1 MSLVATDTLV
11 SETGTPRA
19 GVSQTGDT
27 RDRSGVVPQGDSPG
41 KRLVSRLDP
50 TPPAKPAPPPKPQAP
65 SRFTDDDVAPVKRT
79 KRKSTSHLKAVP
91 AALAEREAL
100 KEAAAEFTKTL
111 DLRQRMNKRQLEAHA
126 RTLLGERDL
135 DEKYLGF
142 AAVMIGNAVW
152 RRQFLATPFD
162 RRLLLLPHCLKHAEG
177 CPAEYD
183 EFGLDCEKCGACSIA
198 DYKVTA
204 EKLGYKVLVAEG
216 SPIVLKIIVSGYVDG
231 ILGVACLNVLEKAID
246 KVLVAGVPSYAVP
259 LHSGDCKNTTLD
271 ESWIWEVLDRY
282 EPLSGPGRD
291 SYVPLLRTAERLFE
305 PGRLDELVPPARA
318 GGFAAV
324 TQTSEVARDFLA
336 HGGKRFRPFIT
347 LAAHDA
353 MTGGAALTAGPDDDL
368 TIPPAVARA
377 AVAIEAF
384 HKASL
389 AHDDIQDD
397 DTHRYGKP
405 ALHVSHGVGRAINFG
420 DWLIGLGY
428 RLLANTADAADG
440 GSPGASAE
448 LTAAMADA
456 HQKLCDGQGAEM
468 AWRAAA
474 SRTGGNGGAGDK
486 SDGTLSF
493 EPLDALQ
500 VYALKT
506 APAFEAALLAG
517 LRLAG
522 EVPEATR
529 AAVSTFARQAGAGFQ
544 IRNDLAD
551 WRGDADNKL
560 AAGGDAAALRP
571 TVLLALALKRASEEE
586 KAAVGAWLAS
596 TDAPALNVG
605 RLRRLFERHGVFAT
619 ADTLVER
626 CRERAVAAAESVEP
640 APLRDLLLFL
650 SDTLLADDEPVPVN
664 TERLMTL
671 PIVTLN

>member
-1 MSLVATDTLV
+1 MSLVSTDT
-11 SETGTPRA
+11 A
-19 GVSQTGDT
+19 DT
-27 RDRSGVVPQGDSPG
+27 RDRSGTVPQGDSPG
-41 KRLVSRLDP
+41 KRLVSRLE
-50 TPPAKPAPPPKPQAP
+50 PPAGRPAAEEPKKPQAA
-65 SRFTDDDVAPVKRT
+65 SRFTDDDVAPQKRT
-79 KRKSTSHLKAVP
+79 RRKSTSHLKAVP
-91 AALAEREAL
+91 GTLAEREAL
-100 KEAAAEFTKTL
+100 KDAAAEFVTTI
-111 DLRQRMNKRQLEAHA
+111 DLRQRMNKRQLEAHG
-126 RTLLGERDL
+126 RTLLGQMGL

-152 RRQFLATPFD
+152 RKQFLATPFE

-271 ESWIWEVLDRY
+271 EAWIWEVLDRY
-282 EPLSGPGRD
+282 EPLTGPGRD

-305 PGRLDELVPPARA
+305 PDRLDPLVPPPAA
-318 GGFAAV
+318 TGFAAV
-324 TQTSEVARDFLA
+324 RQTAEVAREFLA

-353 MTGGAALTAGPDDDL
+353 MTGAAALTS
-368 TIPPAVARA
+368 TQEEIVTPPAVARA
-377 AVAIEAF
+377 AIAIEAF

-397 DTHRYGKP
+397 DEHRYGKP

-428 RLLANTADAADG
+428 RLLAATADPADG
-440 GSPGASAE
+440 GSPAAAAE
-448 LTAAMADA
+448 LTASMADA

-468 AWRAAA
+468 AWRAAV
-474 SRTGGNGGAGDK
+474 SEDGAD
-486 SDGTLSF
+486 LAF

-522 EVPEATR
+522 EVPAETR
-529 AAVSTFARQAGAGFQ
+529 EAVSTFARQAGAGFQ

-560 AAGGDAAALRP
+560 SAGGDAAALRP
-571 TVLLALALKRASEEE
+571 TVLLALALKRAGREERD
-586 KAAVGAWLAS
+586 AVAAWLS
-596 TDAPALNVG
+596 SRDAPALNVG
-605 RLRRLFERHGVFAT
+605 RLRRLFERHDVFAT
-619 ADTLVER
+619 AETLVDR
-626 CRERAVAAAESVEP
+626 CRERAVAVAEKVEP

-650 SDTLLADDEPVPVN
+650 SDTLLADDEPVPVK
-664 TERLMTL
+664 TEHLATL
-671 PIVTLN
+671 PIVTAP

>member
-1 MSLVATDTLV
+1 MSLVAT
-11 SETGTPRA
+11 ETA
-19 GVSQTGDT
+19 DT
-27 RDRSGVVPQGDSPG
+27 RDRSGVVPRGDSPG
-41 KRLVSRLDP
+41 KRLASKLDP
-50 TPPAKPAPPPKPQAP
+50 KVGVPAKPQAETV
-65 SRFTDDDVAPVKRT
+65 SRFTDDDISPVKRT

-91 AALAEREAL
+91 GTLDERNALRD
-100 KEAAAEFTKTL
+100 AAAEFVTRI
-111 DLRQRMNKRQLEAHA
+111 DLRKRFNKRQLEAHA
-126 RTLLGERDL
+126 RELLDERSL
-135 DEKYLGF
+135 DEKFLGF
-142 AAVMIGNAVW
+142 AAVMVGNAVW
-152 RRQFLATPFD
+152 RKQFLATPFE

-271 ESWIWEVLDRY
+271 ESWIWEVLDRH
-282 EPLSGPGRD
+282 EPLTGPGRD

-305 PGRLDELVPPARA
+305 PDRLDGTVPPPPA
-318 GGFAAV
+318 GGFAAAR
-324 TQTSEVARDFLA
+324 QTAEVARDFLA

-347 LAAHDA
+347 LAAYDA
-353 MTGGAALTAGPDDDL
+353 ATGGAALTSKAEEIDV
-368 TIPPAVARA
+368 PPAVANA

-389 AHDDIQDD
+389 AHDDIQDGD
-397 DTHRYGKP
+397 AHRYGRP
-405 ALHVSHGVGRAINFG
+405 ALHESHGVGRAINFG
-420 DWLIGLGY
+420 DWLIGCGY
-428 RLLANTADAADG
+428 RLLAGTGGAAG
-440 GSPGASAE
+440 E

-468 AWRAAA
+468 AWRAAV
-474 SRTGGNGGAGDK
+474 SRADGD
-486 SDGTLSF
+486 LAL

-500 VYALKT
+500 IYALKT
-506 APAFEAALLAG
+506 APAFEAAMFAG

-522 EVPEATR
+522 PVGDETR
-529 AAVSTFARQAGAGFQ
+529 SAVEKFARQAGAGFQ

-571 TVLLALALKRASEEE
+571 TVLLALALKRASREERE
-586 KAAVGAWLAS
+586 AVAAWLGS
-596 TDAPALNVG
+596 TDAAALNVG

-619 ADTLVER
+619 AETLVER
-626 CRERAVAAAESVEP
+626 CRERAAAIAETVTPE
-640 APLRDLLLFL
+640 PLRDLLLFL
-650 SDTLLADDEPVPVN
+650 ADTLLADDEPVPVK
-664 TERLMTL
+664 TETLASL
-671 PIVTLN
+671 PIVSVG

>member
-1 MSLVATDTLV
+1 MSLVATDTAPD
-11 SETGTPRA
+11 STGTL
-19 GVSQTGDT
+19 
-27 RDRSGVVPQGDSPG
+27 DRSGVIPRGDSPG
-41 KRLVSRLDP
+41 KRLASRLDP
-50 TPPAKPAPPPKPQAP
+50 SPRPDAKPQAKP
-65 SRFTDDDVAPVKRT
+65 VPVSRFTDDDVAPVKRT

-91 AALAEREAL
+91 GTLEERNALRD
-100 KEAAAEFTKTL
+100 AAAEFVTRI
-111 DLRQRMNKRQLEAHA
+111 DLRKRFNKRQLEAHA
-126 RTLLGERDL
+126 RDLLEERGL
-135 DEKYLGF
+135 DEEYLGF
-142 AAVMIGNAVW
+142 AAVMIGNSVW
-152 RRQFLATPFD
+152 RKQFLATPFE

-271 ESWIWEVLDRY
+271 EAWIWEVLDRY
-282 EPLSGPGRD
+282 EPLTGPKRD

-305 PGRLDELVPPARA
+305 PDRLDELVPPPTP

-324 TQTSEVARDFLA
+324 RQTAEVGRDYLAR
-336 HGGKRFRPFIT
+336 GGKRFRPFIT

-353 MTGGAALTAGPDDDL
+353 VTGGAALTAKQEEIEFPL
-368 TIPPAVARA
+368 AVSRA

-389 AHDDIQDD
+389 VHDDIQDGD
-397 DTHRYGKP
+397 EHRYGRP
-405 ALHVSHGVGRAINFG
+405 APHVTHGVGRAINFG

-428 RLLANTADAADG
+428 KLLG
-440 GSPGASAE
+440 GTGEPAGE

-456 HQKLCDGQGAEM
+456 HGKLCDGQGAEM
-468 AWRAAA
+468 AWRAEP
-474 SRTGGNGGAGDK
+474 D
-486 SDGTLSF
+486 LSF
-493 EPLDALQ
+493 SPLDALQ

-506 APAFEAALLAG
+506 SPAFEAALLAG

-522 EVPEATR
+522 PVPDATR
-529 AAVSTFARQAGAGFQ
+529 EAVSKFARQAGVGFQ

-571 TVLLALALKRASEEE
+571 TVLLALALQ
-586 KAAVGAWLAS
+586 KATEQERFAVGEWLNS
-596 TDAPALNVG
+596 TDAAALNVG
-605 RLRRLFERHGVFAT
+605 RLRRLFERHGVFTT
-619 ADTLVER
+619 AEALVEK
-626 CRERAVAAAESVEP
+626 CRERAAAAAEEVSPE
-640 APLRDLLLFL
+640 PLRDLLLFL
-650 SDTLLADDEPVPVN
+650 SDTLLADDEPVPVK
-664 TERLMTL
+664 TENLSAL
-671 PIVTLN
+671 PIVSV

>member
-1 MSLVATDTLV
+1 MSLVATEHSATL
-11 SETGTPRA
+11 
-19 GVSQTGDT
+19 
-27 RDRSGVVPQGDSPG
+27 DRSGAIPAGDSPG
-41 KRLVSRLDP
+41 KRLAKELNPDRPPPAPSA
-50 TPPAKPAPPPKPQAP
+50 PAKPKAAV
-65 SRFTDDDVAPVKRT
+65 SRFTDDDVAPQKRT
-79 KRKSTSHLKAVP
+79 KRKSTSRLKAVP
-91 AALAEREAL
+91 GTLPERETL
-100 KEAAAEFTKTL
+100 KDAAAEFVATL
-111 DLRQRMNKRQLEAHA
+111 DLRQRMNKRQLEAHG
-126 RTLLGERDL
+126 RTLLDRMDL
-135 DEKYLGF
+135 DEKFLGF

-152 RRQFLATPFD
+152 RKQFLATPFE

-271 ESWIWEVLDRY
+271 EAWIWEVLDRY
-282 EPLSGPGRD
+282 EPLTGPGRD
-291 SYVPLLRTAERLFE
+291 SYIPLMRTAERLFE
-305 PGRLDELVPPARA
+305 PDRLDAIVPPPAA
-318 GGFAAV
+318 TGFAAV
-324 TQTSEVARDFLA
+324 RQTAEVARDFLA

-353 MTGGAALTAGPDDDL
+353 ATGGHALTAKEEEIETPL
-368 TIPPAVARA
+368 AVSRA

-389 AHDDIQDD
+389 AHDDIQDGD
-397 DTHRYGKP
+397 AHRYGRP
-405 ALHVSHGVGRAINFG
+405 ALHASHGTGRAINFG

-428 RLLANTADAADG
+428 RLLAGAAGDG
-440 GSPGASAE
+440 GSPEAAAE

-456 HQKLCDGQGAEM
+456 HTKLCDGQGAEM
-468 AWRAAA
+468 AWRVAV
-474 SRTGGNGGAGDK
+474 SQEDGD
-486 SDGTLSF
+486 LAL

-500 VYALKT
+500 IYALKT
-506 APAFEAALLAG
+506 APAFEAAMLAG

-522 EVPEATR
+522 PVSDETKT
-529 AAVSTFARQAGAGFQ
+529 AVSLFARQAGAGFQ

-551 WRGDADNKL
+551 WRGDGDNKL

-571 TVLLALALKRASEEE
+571 TVLLALALARASREE
-586 KAAVGAWLAS
+586 KEAVAAWLAS
-596 TDAPALNVG
+596 RDAPALNVG

-619 ADTLVER
+619 AETLVER
-626 CRERAVAAAESVEP
+626 CRERAAAVAESVEP
-640 APLRDLLLFL
+640 EPLRNLLLFL
-650 SDTLLADDEPVPVN
+650 SDTLLADDEPVPVK
-664 TERLMTL
+664 TGALTSL
-671 PIVTLN
+671 PIVTV

>member
-1 MSLVATDTLV
+1 MSLVATTTADT
-11 SETGTPRA
+11 
-19 GVSQTGDT
+19 Q
-27 RDRSGVVPQGDSPG
+27 DRSGVVPAGDSPG
-41 KRLVSRLDP
+41 KRLARILPPAPRPPVP
-50 TPPAKPAPPPKPQAP
+50 AAPAGPAPAKPQAV
-65 SRFTDDDVAPVKRT
+65 SRFTDDDVAPQKRT
-79 KRKSTSHLKAVP
+79 KRQSTSHLKAVP
-91 AALAEREAL
+91 GTLAERERF
-100 KEAAAEFTKTL
+100 KEAAAEFTSSL
-111 DLRQRMNKRQLEAHA
+111 DLRQRMNKRQLEAHG
-126 RTLLGERDL
+126 RTLLSRMGLE
-135 DEKYLGF
+135 EKYLGF

-152 RRQFLATPFD
+152 RRQFLATPFE

-271 ESWIWEVLDRY
+271 EAWIWEVLDRH
-282 EPLSGPGRD
+282 EPLTGPGRD
-291 SYVPLLRTAERLFE
+291 SYVPLLRKAESLFE
-305 PGRLDELVPPARA
+305 PDALAAFVPPPRA
-318 GGFAAV
+318 DGFAAV
-324 TQTSEVARDFLA
+324 RETAQIARDFLA

-353 MTGGAALTAGPDDDL
+353 MTGGTALTA
-368 TIPPAVARA
+368 TEEEIEIPASVARA
-377 AVAIEAF
+377 AIAIEAF

-397 DTHRYGKP
+397 DTHRYGRP

-428 RLLANTADAADG
+428 RLLAATADGADG
-440 GSPGASAE
+440 GSPQVAAE

-468 AWRAAA
+468 AWRAAV
-474 SRTGGNGGAGDK
+474 SGEGAG
-486 SDGTLSF
+486 LSL

-522 EVPEATR
+522 EVPDATR
-529 AAVSTFARQAGAGFQ
+529 EAISAFARQAGAGFQ

-571 TVLLALALKRASEEE
+571 TVLLALALKRAGREERE
-586 KAAVGAWLAS
+586 AVAAWLS
-596 TDAPALNVG
+596 SHDAPALNVG
-605 RLRRLFERHGVFAT
+605 RLRRLFNRHGVFAT
-619 ADTLVER
+619 AETLVDR
-626 CRERAVAAAESVEP
+626 CRERAVAVAETVEP

-650 SDTLLADDEPVPVN
+650 SDTLLADDEPVPVHVAPPN
-664 TERLMTL
+664 VAPPTLL
-671 PIVTLN
+671 PIVTRDYRESV

>member
-1 MSLVATDTLV
+1 MSLVVTTD
-11 SETGTPRA
+11 
-19 GVSQTGDT
+19 DT
-27 RDRSGVVPQGDSPG
+27 AAPDRSGVVPRGDSPG
-41 KRLVSRLDP
+41 KRLASRLEP
-50 TPPAKPAPPPKPQAP
+50 VGERTEKRHAKPQAV
-65 SRFTDDDVAPVKRT
+65 SRFTDDDVTPQKRT

-91 AALAEREAL
+91 GTLPEREAL
-100 KEAAAEFTKTL
+100 KDAAAEFVTTL
-111 DLRQRMNKRQLEAHA
+111 DLRRRMNKRQLEAHG
-126 RTLLGERDL
+126 RTLLGRMGL
-135 DEKYLGF
+135 DDKYLGF

-152 RRQFLATPFD
+152 RKQFLATPFE

-271 ESWIWEVLDRY
+271 EPWIWEVLDRY
-282 EPLSGPGRD
+282 EPLTGPSRD
-291 SYVPLLRTAERLFE
+291 SYIPLMRTAERLFE
-305 PGRLDELVPPARA
+305 PDRLNELVPPPQA
-318 GGFAAV
+318 GGFAAAR
-324 TQTSEVARDFLA
+324 QTTEVARDFLA

-353 MTGGAALTAGPDDDL
+353 ATGGHALTAKEEEIEVPL
-368 TIPPAVARA
+368 AVSRA

-389 AHDDIQDD
+389 VHDDIQDGD
-397 DTHRYGKP
+397 AHRYGRP
-405 ALHVSHGVGRAINFG
+405 ALHASHGVGRAINFG
-420 DWLIGLGY
+420 DWLIGCGY
-428 RLLANTADAADG
+428 RLLSGTGEPAG
-440 GSPGASAE
+440 E

-468 AWRAAA
+468 AWRAEP
-474 SRTGGNGGAGDK
+474 DL
-486 SDGTLSF
+486 TLS
-493 EPLDALQ
+493 PLDALQ

-506 APAFEAALLAG
+506 APAFEAAMLAG

-522 EVPEATR
+522 PVSDETR
-529 AAVSTFARQAGAGFQ
+529 TAIDKFARQAGAGFQ

-560 AAGGDAAALRP
+560 AAAGDAAALRP
-571 TVLLALALKRASEEE
+571 TVLLALALQKATREE
-586 KAAVGAWLAS
+586 KEAVAAWLSS

-619 ADTLVER
+619 AETLVER
-626 CRERAVAAAESVEP
+626 CRERAAAVAESVEP
-640 APLRDLLLFL
+640 EPLRNLLLFL
-650 SDTLLADDEPVPVN
+650 SDTLLADDEPVPVRTGN
-664 TERLMTL
+664 LRSL
-671 PIVTLN
+671 PIVSV

>member
-1 MSLVATDTLV
+1 MSLVATDTV
-11 SETGTPRA
+11 AAP
-19 GVSQTGDT
+19 
-27 RDRSGVVPQGDSPG
+27 DRSGAVPRGDSPG
-41 KRLVSRLDP
+41 KRLASKLDP
-50 TPPAKPAPPPKPQAP
+50 APRTPAKPQAKAV
-65 SRFTDDDVAPVKRT
+65 SRFTDDDVSPVKRT

-91 AALAEREAL
+91 GTLEERNALRD
-100 KEAAAEFTKTL
+100 AAAEFVTRI
-111 DLRQRMNKRQLEAHA
+111 DLRKRFNKRQLEAHA
-126 RTLLGERDL
+126 RELLEERGL
-135 DEKYLGF
+135 NEKFLGF
-142 AAVMIGNAVW
+142 AAVMVGNAVW
-152 RRQFLATPFD
+152 RKQFLATPFE

-271 ESWIWEVLDRY
+271 ETWIWEVLDRY
-282 EPLSGPGRD
+282 EPLTGPKRD
-291 SYVPLLRTAERLFE
+291 SYIPLLRTAEHLFE
-305 PGRLDELVPPARA
+305 SDRLDKIVPPPTP

-324 TQTSEVARDFLA
+324 KQTAEVGRDYLAR
-336 HGGKRFRPFIT
+336 GGKRFRPFIT

-353 MTGGAALTAGPDDDL
+353 ATGGKALTAKEGEIEFPL
-368 TIPPAVARA
+368 AVSRA

-389 AHDDIQDD
+389 IHDDIQDGD
-397 DTHRYGKP
+397 EHRYGRP
-405 ALHVSHGVGRAINFG
+405 APHVTHGVGRAINFG

-428 RLLANTADAADG
+428 KLLAGTGKAAG
-440 GSPGASAE
+440 E

-456 HQKLCDGQGAEM
+456 HGKLCDGQGAEM
-468 AWRAAA
+468 AWRADVSEKAA
-474 SRTGGNGGAGDK
+474 DLTFS
-486 SDGTLSF
+486 
-493 EPLDALQ
+493 PLDALQ

-506 APAFEAALLAG
+506 SPAFEAALLAG

-522 EVPEATR
+522 PVSDATKE
-529 AAVSTFARQAGAGFQ
+529 AVSKFARQAGVGFQ

-560 AAGGDAAALRP
+560 AAAGDAAALRP
-571 TVLLALALKRASEEE
+571 TVLLALALQ
-586 KAAVGAWLAS
+586 KATEQERFAVGEWLNS
-596 TDAPALNVG
+596 TDAAALNVG
-605 RLRRLFERHGVFAT
+605 RLRRLFERHGVFDT
-619 ADTLVER
+619 AEALVEK
-626 CRERAVAAAESVEP
+626 CRERAAAVAEEVSPE
-640 APLRDLLLFL
+640 PLRDLLLFL
-650 SDTLLADDEPVPVN
+650 SDTLLADDEPVPVK
-664 TERLMTL
+664 TETLSSL
-671 PIVTLN
+671 PIVSV

>member
-1 MSLVATDTLV
+1 MSLVSTDT
-11 SETGTPRA
+11 A
-19 GVSQTGDT
+19 DT
-27 RDRSGVVPQGDSPG
+27 LDRSGVVPQGDSPG
-41 KRLVSRLDP
+41 KRLVSELSP
-50 TPPAKPAPPPKPQAP
+50 PAAQPAPAKPQAA
-65 SRFTDDDVAPVKRT
+65 SRFTDDDVAPQKRT

-91 AALAEREAL
+91 GTLAEREAL
-100 KEAAAEFTKTL
+100 KDAAAEFVTTL
-111 DLRQRMNKRQLEAHA
+111 DLRQRMNKRQLEAHG
-126 RTLLGERDL
+126 RTLLDQMGLE
-135 DEKYLGF
+135 EKYLGF

-152 RRQFLATPFD
+152 RKQFLATPFE

-271 ESWIWEVLDRY
+271 EAWIWEVLDKY
-282 EPLSGPGRD
+282 EPLTGPGRD
-291 SYVPLLRTAERLFE
+291 SYVPLMRKAESLFE
-305 PGRLDELVPPARA
+305 SETLDGLVPPPATT
-318 GGFAAV
+318 GFGAV
-324 TQTSEVARDFLA
+324 RQTAEVAREFLA

-353 MTGGAALTAGPDDDL
+353 MTGGAALTAKQED
-368 TIPPAVARA
+368 IEVPASVARA
-377 AVAIEAF
+377 AIAIEAF

-397 DTHRYGKP
+397 DEHRYGKP

-428 RLLANTADAADG
+428 RLLANTADPADG
-440 GSPGASAE
+440 GSPQVSAE

-468 AWRAAA
+468 AWRAAVSESTA
-474 SRTGGNGGAGDK
+474 DLA
-486 SDGTLSF
+486 L

-506 APAFEAALLAG
+506 APAFEAAMLAG

-522 EVPEATR
+522 EVPQETR
-529 AAVSTFARQAGAGFQ
+529 DAVSAFARQAGAGFQ

-551 WRGDADNKL
+551 WRGDEDNKL
-560 AAGGDAAALRP
+560 SAGGDAAALRP
-571 TVLLALALKRASEEE
+571 TVLLALALKRASREERE
-586 KAAVGAWLAS
+586 AVAAWLS
-596 TDAPALNVG
+596 SHDAPALNVG
-605 RLRRLFERHGVFAT
+605 RLRRLFERHDVFQT
-619 ADTLVER
+619 AETLIDR
-626 CRERAVAAAESVEP
+626 CRERAVAVAETVEP

-650 SDTLLADDEPVPVN
+650 SDTLLADDEPVPVK
-664 TERLMTL
+664 TEHLTTL
-671 PIVTLN
+671 PIVTVG

>member
-1 MSLVATDTLV
+1 MSLVSTDTIV
-11 SETGTPRA
+11 SK
-19 GVSQTGDT
+19 TGDT
-27 RDRSGVVPQGDSPG
+27 LDRSGTVPHGDSPG
-41 KRLVSRLDP
+41 KRLVSKLN
-50 TPPAKPAPPPKPQAP
+50 PPASGGRQPAEAPKNGATKKPQAT
-65 SRFTDDDVAPVKRT
+65 SRFTDDDVAPQKRT

-91 AALAEREAL
+91 GTLAEREAL
-100 KEAAAEFTKTL
+100 RDAAAEFTATL
-111 DLRQRMNKRQLEAHA
+111 DLRQRMNKRQLEAHG
-126 RTLLGERDL
+126 RTLLEQKGLGE
-135 DEKYLGF
+135 EYLGF

-152 RRQFLATPFD
+152 RKQFLATPFE

-282 EPLSGPGRD
+282 EPLTGPGRD
-291 SYVPLLRTAERLFE
+291 SYVPLMRTAERLFE
-305 PGRLDELVPPARA
+305 PDRLDPLVPPTKSTGFRA
-318 GGFAAV
+318 V
-324 TQTSEVARDFLA
+324 KQTADVAREFLA

-353 MTGGAALTAGPDDDL
+353 MTGGGALTAKEEE
-368 TIPPAVARA
+368 IEVPASVARA
-377 AVAIEAF
+377 AIAIEAF

-397 DTHRYGKP
+397 DEHRYGKP
-405 ALHVSHGVGRAINFG
+405 ALHVSHGIGRAINFG

-428 RLLANTADAADG
+428 RLLANTADPNDG
-440 GSPGASAE
+440 GSPQVSAE

-468 AWRAAA
+468 AWRA
-474 SRTGGNGGAGDK
+474 DP
-486 SDGTLSF
+486 DLEF

-506 APAFEAALLAG
+506 APAFEAAMLAG

-522 EVPEATR
+522 EVSQETKD
-529 AAVSTFARQAGAGFQ
+529 AVSTFARQAGAGFQ

-571 TVLLALALKRASEEE
+571 TVLLALALKRATREERE
-586 KAAVGAWLAS
+586 AVAAWLAS
-596 TDAPALNVG
+596 NDAPALNVG
-605 RLRRLFERHGVFAT
+605 RLRRLFERHDVFST
-619 ADTLVER
+619 AETLIDR
-626 CRERAVAAAESVEP
+626 CRERAVAVAESIEP

-650 SDTLLADDEPVPVN
+650 SDTLLADDEPVPVK
-664 TERLMTL
+664 TENLKSL
-671 PIVTLN
+671 PIVTLG

>member
-11 SETGTPRA
+11 SETGTPRTGA
-19 GVSQTGDT
+19 PVTGDA
-27 RDRSGVVPQGDSPG
+27 RDRSGVVPRGDSPG

-50 TPPAKPAPPPKPQAP
+50 IPPAKPAAPPKPQAP

-91 AALAEREAL
+91 ATLAEREAL
-100 KEAAAEFTKTL
+100 KEAAATFTRTL

-305 PGRLDELVPPARA
+305 PDRLDELVPRPPRA
-318 GGFAAV
+318 DGFAAV
-324 TQTSEVARDFLA
+324 RETSEVARDFLA
-336 HGGKRFRPFIT
+336 RGGKRFRPFIT

-353 MTGGAALTAGPDDDL
+353 LTGGAALTAGPDDDL
-368 TIPPAVARA
+368 SIPPAVARA

-397 DTHRYGKP
+397 DTHRYGRP

-440 GSPGASAE
+440 GSPAVSAE

-468 AWRAAA
+468 AWRA
-474 SRTGGNGGAGDK
+474 DPK
-486 SDGTLSF
+486 LSF

-571 TVLLALALKRASEEE
+571 TVLLALALKRAGSEEKE
-586 KAAVGAWLAS
+586 AVAAWLAS
-596 TDAPALNVG
+596 RDAPALNVG

-619 ADTLVER
+619 AETLVER

-650 SDTLLADDEPVPVN
+650 SDTLLADDEPVPVD
-664 TERLMTL
+664 TGHLTTL
-671 PIVTLN
+671 PIVTIG